1 MASFSQF
8 GIGRLW
14 HFCRQNKDIANK
26 AKIAFNKLCEIDLP
40 NMSFE
45 ENVQN
50 LEQQKVHMKKVRM
63 MEVGIMD
70 FFICF
75 SLRDRARPH
84 FEIKYC

>member
-1 MASFSQF
+1 
-8 GIGRLW
+8 
-14 HFCRQNKDIANK
+14 
-26 AKIAFNKLCEIDLP
+26 
-40 NMSFE
+40 MSFE

-75 SLRDRARPH
+75 SSRDRARPH